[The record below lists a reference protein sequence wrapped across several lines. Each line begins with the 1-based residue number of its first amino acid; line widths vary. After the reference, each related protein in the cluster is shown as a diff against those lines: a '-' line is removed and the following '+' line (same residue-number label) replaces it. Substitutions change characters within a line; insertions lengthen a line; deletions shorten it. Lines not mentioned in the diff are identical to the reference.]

1 MIRYTTLSE
10 ALEIY
15 YAVMAHSGGTA
26 GILNLGALESALAQ
40 PRMTFAGQDLYPSL
54 VEKAAALGFSL
65 ISNHPFV
72 DGNKRIGHAVMEM
85 FLALNGH
92 AILATVDEQV
102 AVVVSVASGELG
114 REGLLD
120 WLRAHVVVRGL

>member
-1 MIRYTTLSE
+1 MRYVTLSE

-15 YAVMAHSGGTA
+15 CAVMDQSGGTA

-40 PRMTFAGQDLYPSL
+40 PRMSFEGRELYPSL
-54 VEKAAALGFSL
+54 LQKAAALGFSL
-65 ISNHPFV
+65 ITNHPFV
-72 DGNKRIGHAVMEM
+72 DGNKRAGQAVMEM

-92 AILATVDEQV
+92 AIHATVDEQV
-102 AVVVSVASGELG
+102 TVVVKVASGEIG

-120 WLRAHVVVRGL
+120 WLRAHVAACGS